1 MDIDLL
7 SKMVK
12 EVILDNDSV
21 TLPGIGSFVAELVPS
36 TFSDKG
42 YTINPPYRR
51 LFFTQREGSDTLL
64 VDAYC
69 SSNDATREDA
79 TRILVEFLGEMKEVL
94 KTRKSIVFPG
104 LGRLR
109 ATRENNF
116 FFVADEDLDI
126 YPAGFG
132 LESVSLKS
140 HEETPEEVSAAIAG
154 LKAVLDEEPT
164 AEEPAAEE
172 PAAEPVA
179 EPVPDFSVEPVE
191 DVLPEPEV
199 PESAPEAPEGAPV
212 APVAAS
218 EAPTVPVE
226 ALAGVEEPVAVA
238 EAEEYAPRPKRRF
251 WRSLLVTLLVVI
263 AAAALAVILFI
274 IVDHFAPQVIDRLL
288 YTPEQLKI
296 LYY

>member
-21 TLPGIGSFVAELVPS
+21 TLPGIGSFVAEVVPS

-42 YTINPPYRR
+42 YTIHPPYRR

-69 SSNDATREDA
+69 RSNEVDAADA
-79 TRILVEFLGEMKEVL
+79 GRILADFLSEMKEVL
-94 KTRKSIVFPG
+94 KTKKSIVFPG

-132 LESVSLKS
+132 LEPISLKS
-140 HEETPEEVSAAIAG
+140 HVETPEEVSAAIAG
-154 LKAVLDEEPT
+154 LKAALVEPEPTEEPEPPMEPEPLVEPKMPEEPAPQPVPEVEDT
-164 AEEPAAEE
+164 PAEEPEETPAAPEE
-172 PAAEPVA
+172 PAAEPL
-179 EPVPDFSVEPVE
+179 ENE
-191 DVLPEPEV
+191 PEP
-199 PESAPEAPEGAPV
+199 AEAPV
-212 APVAAS
+212 KKRWWR
-218 EAPTVPVE
+218 TVLVWLVILL
-226 ALAGVEEPVAVA
+226 AL
-238 EAEEYAPRPKRRF
+238 
-251 WRSLLVTLLVVI
+251 
-263 AAAALAVILFI
+263 AALAVILFI
-274 IVDHFAPQVIDRLL
+274 IVDHFAPQLIDRLL
-288 YTPEQLKI
+288 YTPEQRKI

>member
-51 LFFTQREGSDTLL
+51 LFFTQREASDTLL

-69 SSNDATREDA
+69 SSNDASREDA
-79 TRILVEFLGEMKEVL
+79 TRILVEFLSEMKEVL

-140 HEETPEEVSAAIAG
+140 HEDSPEEVSAAIAG
-154 LKAVLDEEPT
+154 LKAVLDEET
-164 AEEPAAEE
+164 AAE
-172 PAAEPVA
+172 APVA
-179 EPVPDFSVEPVE
+179 EADR
-191 DVLPEPEV
+191 PEPEV
-199 PESAPEAPEGAPV
+199 PETLPEAPEAAPEV
-212 APVAAS
+212 PALVP
-218 EAPTVPVE
+218 EAPSLPAE
-226 ALAGVEEPVAVA
+226 SPAPAEEPVAA
-238 EAEEYAPRPKRRF
+238 EGDVPRPKRRF
-251 WRSLLVTLLVVI
+251 WRSLLVVVLVVI
-263 AAAALAVILFI
+263 ALAALAVILFI
-274 IVDHFAPQVIDRLL
+274 VTDHLAPQLIDRLL

-296 LYY
+296 LYA